1 MGSWLFNLFQSNIN
15 DERIT
20 EVIYRSYKER
30 KGSLISETQ
39 VMKSRSYDYLRAEEL
54 RWVMNRPVY
63 VTTIT
68 VSEKNGP
75 VLYTIRE
82 NVQRN
87 SHCSDGDGDGDKG
100 GQFTCYNGSDEKI
113 ECPVDY
119 FKTYIKCLEA
129 SYSFC

>member
-1 MGSWLFNLFQSNIN
+1 MGPWLFNLFQSNIN

-20 EVIYRSYKER
+20 EVVYRSYKER
-30 KGSLISETQ
+30 KRALISETQ
-39 VMKSRSYDYLRAEEL
+39 VMKSRSYDYLRTEEL
-54 RWVMNRPVY
+54 HWVRDRPVY
-63 VTTIT
+63 VTTIA
-68 VSEKNGP
+68 VSEKNGH
-75 VLYTIRE
+75 VLYTIKE

-87 SHCSDGDGDGDKG
+87 SHRSDGDKG

-129 SYSFC
+129 SYSFR